1 MSNWWNKYYKTVRN
15 IEELDISREAF
26 DEFCR
31 NIEVACDNYGIN
43 YMRLY
48 IAKPEYIEAF
58 SDYGI
63 DTAILTDG
71 KNMPLVTLALDD
83 NDEPF
88 DLEAISEKDVERAI
102 AESPIE
108 SCDAINASEDIDDED
123 VIQHVSVDIFNE
135 LADDYS
141 KELNEHTDH
150 ARKLIEDQIYT
161 EHTEYD
167 FSPEEVEEIIQCVE
181 DIVDDYFST
190 WEEHYGAA
198 SARKYGDKIIE
209 LYSGTIISKRIDDKD
224 DNGPEIFGLRAV
236 ARAVGTQIYQILNA
250 LEGMCYENRA
260 CEVTDSYYFIG
271 SWNEWETIKDKVL

>member
-1 MSNWWNKYYKTVRN
+1 MSNWWDKYYKTVRN

-88 DLEAISEKDVERAI
+88 ELEAISEKDVERAI

-141 KELNEHTDH
+141 
-150 ARKLIEDQIYT
+150 
-161 EHTEYD
+161 
-167 FSPEEVEEIIQCVE
+167 
-181 DIVDDYFST
+181 

-209 LYSGTIISKRIDDKD
+209 LYSGTIISKRIDDKN
-224 DNGPEIFGLRAV
+224 DNGPEIFGLRTV
-236 ARAVGTQIYQILNA
+236 AKTVGTQIYQILNA